1 MRFGRENDVATTY
14 RNIKVKPITGA
25 LGAEISGVDLS
36 KDVNQETFAEIHQ
49 AFLENCVIF
58 FRDQDL
64 NFDTQKAFARKFGTL
79 VIDPFVVAPPGH
91 PEFMVIRKEAHET
104 KNFANMW
111 HTDASFMD
119 KPPLGS
125 FLYAVD
131 VPEFGGDTMFANQYL
146 AYEALSDGLKK
157 MLDGM
162 KAVHTAH
169 SYNTGV
175 DAGEYNEGRSI
186 KLRFDDVMSKAAKGA
201 VEHPVVRTHPE
212 TGRKALYVH
221 CAYVERFAGWTVEE
235 SKPLLE
241 YLYAHAVKP
250 EFTCRFRWAK
260 GSLTLWDNRCVQHY
274 PINDYQGKRRE
285 MNRVTAEGDR
295 PF

>member
-1 MRFGRENDVATTY
+1 MVATY
-14 RNIKVKPITGA
+14 RNIEVKPISGA
-25 LGAEISGVDLS
+25 LGAEIYGVDLS
-36 KDVNQETFAEIHQ
+36 KDITQETFAEIHQ

-58 FRDQDL
+58 FRDQTLD
-64 NFDTQKAFARKFGTL
+64 FDSQKAFARKFGTL
-79 VIDPFVVAPPGH
+79 VIDPFVVSPPGH
-91 PEFMVIRKEAHET
+91 PEFMVIRKESHET

-111 HTDASFMD
+111 HTDASLMD

-131 VPEFGGDTMFANQYL
+131 VPDYGGDTMFANQYL
-146 AYEALSDGLKK
+146 AYEALSPGLKK

-175 DAGEYNEGRSI
+175 DAGEYNENRSI
-186 KLRFDDVMSKAAKGA
+186 KLRFDDVMTKAAKGS

-221 CAYVERFAGWTVEE
+221 SAYVERFAGWTEEE

-241 YLYAHAVKP
+241 YLYAHAVRP
-250 EFTCRFRWAK
+250 EFTCRFRWSK
-260 GSLTLWDNRCVQHY
+260 GALAFWDNRCAQHY

-285 MNRVTAEGDR
+285 LNRVTAEGDR